1 MADRIGRQTPTENF
15 VLPYQKTDGA
25 EAIACYGKS
34 GREAM
39 DWQKQGP
46 SRSYVYLTKSRAS
59 ILQLGHLFYS
69 SSGRPSSAAYISRS
83 PPS

>member
-15 VLPYQKTDGA
+15 LLPYQKTDGA

-34 GREAM
+34 GRKAI
-39 DWQKQGP
+39 DWQKQEAVRYP
-46 SRSYVYLTKSRAS
+46 TV
-59 ILQLGHLFYS
+59 YS

>member
-1 MADRIGRQTPTENF
+1 MADRIGRQTPTESF
-15 VLPYQKTDGA
+15 VSPYQKTDGA

-46 SRSYVYLTKSRAS
+46 SRSYAT
-59 ILQLGHLFYS
+59 
-69 SSGRPSSAAYISRS
+69 
-83 PPS
+83 